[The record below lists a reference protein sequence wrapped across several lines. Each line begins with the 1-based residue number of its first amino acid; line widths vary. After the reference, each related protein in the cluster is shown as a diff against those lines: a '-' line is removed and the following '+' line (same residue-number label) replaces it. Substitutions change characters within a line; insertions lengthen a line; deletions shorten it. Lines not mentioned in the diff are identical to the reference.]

1 MKSDRIRLR
10 LANNEL
16 CAHEV
21 FKSAR
26 VVGSCTCQPER
37 HITVKLVFVK
47 ISLSQ
52 TLCWFYGKERSDQ
65 WGPLKTSMYCD
76 ISADSFPV
84 TGSAVVRNSI
94 D

>member
-1 MKSDRIRLR
+1 MRSDRIRLR

-26 VVGSCTCQPER
+26 EVGSCTCQPER
-37 HITVKLVFVK
+37 HVTVKFVK

-52 TLCWFYGKERSDQ
+52 I
-65 WGPLKTSMYCD
+65 GP
-76 ISADSFPV
+76 V
-84 TGSAVVRNSI
+84 GSSKNVHAL
-94 D
+94 

>member
-10 LANNEL
+10 LVNNEL

-26 VVGSCTCQPER
+26 VVGSCTCQPEH

-47 ISLSQ
+47 ISLS
-52 TLCWFYGKERSDQ
+52 
-65 WGPLKTSMYCD
+65 
-76 ISADSFPV
+76 
-84 TGSAVVRNSI
+84 
-94 D
+94 